1 MMGLS
6 IALTKGRLEKQT
18 VSMLEDLGYG
28 IEALKDKG
36 RALVFKDS
44 IEDIQYFLVKSND
57 CITYVNHGV
66 ADIGVVGKDTILE
79 NENDTYELLDLK
91 IGKCKFIVASL
102 PQNQL
107 FSKVGHI
114 KIGTKYPTVAKQY
127 FLSKGMDVEIIK
139 IDGSVEL
146 APILGLCDGI
156 VDIMETG
163 TTLKEN
169 GLVVLDTVCDISA
182 RVIVN
187 KASFKLKHSEVMK
200 VIEDLS
206 RKVNADEMLTRIYK
220 EDKDVLKEYLMS
232 RTQDLSTD
240 VLVTVSNIIQDVKN
254 NKDEACLKY
263 TREFDHV
270 LLDTMEVTEEELDIQ
285 ISKCDKDFVEAM
297 KLAKKNI
304 EDFHKLQR
312 QNGYLLQKEMGI
324 YLGQRVLPLE
334 AVGIY
339 VPGGR
344 AQYPSSVLM
353 NALPA
358 KIAGVK
364 NVVMV
369 TPPDSEGTIHPNI
382 AYAAKLAGVDKIYK
396 IGGAQAIAALAYGT
410 QTIDRVDKIVGP
422 GNIFVAA
429 AKKLVYGTVD
439 IDMIAGPS
447 EILVVADEN
456 ANPEYVAADLLS
468 QAEHDPM
475 ASAILLTTSEDL
487 LNSVNQQLSKQSAIL
502 PKKEIVEQSLK
513 NYGKA
518 IVCDSLEDC
527 ISISNEIAPE
537 HLELMISNP
546 MEYLQEVKNA
556 GSVFLGYYTCESI
569 GDYFGGTNH
578 VLPTSGTARFSSAL
592 SVDSFIKK
600 SSYLYYSK
608 QAIEAYAKY
617 IETIAS
623 EEHLQ
628 AHANAA
634 KVREK

>member
-1 MMGLS
+1 M
-6 IALTKGRLEKQT
+6 Q
-18 VSMLEDLGYG
+18 
-28 IEALKDKG
+28 
-36 RALVFKDS
+36 
-44 IEDIQYFLVKSND
+44 
-57 CITYVNHGV
+57 
-66 ADIGVVGKDTILE
+66 
-79 NENDTYELLDLK
+79 
-91 IGKCKFIVASL
+91 
-102 PQNQL
+102 
-107 FSKVGHI
+107 
-114 KIGTKYPTVAKQY
+114 
-127 FLSKGMDVEIIK
+127 
-139 IDGSVEL
+139 
-146 APILGLCDGI
+146 
-156 VDIMETG
+156 
-163 TTLKEN
+163 
-169 GLVVLDTVCDISA
+169 
-182 RVIVN
+182 
-187 KASFKLKHSEVMK
+187 
-200 VIEDLS
+200 
-206 RKVNADEMLTRIYK
+206 MLTRIYK

-297 KLAKKNI
+297 KLAKQNI

-382 AYAAKLAGVDKIYK
+382 AYAARLAGVDKIYK

-447 EILVVADEN
+447 EILVVADVN

-475 ASAILLTTSEDL
+475 ASAILLTTS
-487 LNSVNQQLSKQSAIL
+487 AIL

-518 IVCDSLEDC
+518 IVCDSLEEC

-623 EEHLQ
+623 EECLQ

-634 KVREK
+634 KVRVK